1 MRPVVCVTVTLTP
14 KDDEDYFD
22 DNDIDEQKK
31 YIEEVLMENMTMSGN
46 MTGGNMTTMTGDNV
60 TMGG

>member
-1 MRPVVCVTVTLTP
+1 MTLTP